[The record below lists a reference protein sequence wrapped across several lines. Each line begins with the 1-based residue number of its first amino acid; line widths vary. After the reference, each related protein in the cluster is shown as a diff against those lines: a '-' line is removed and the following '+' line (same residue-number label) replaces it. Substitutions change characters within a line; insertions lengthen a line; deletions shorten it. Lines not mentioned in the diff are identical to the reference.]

1 MDWFVVSP
9 LLVGL
14 LFFIAMLAGF
24 IDSIAGG
31 GGLLT
36 VPALLSA
43 GLSPAQALATNKLQ
57 SVGGSFSASLYFVR
71 RKAVDLRQQKL
82 NIAMTFIG
90 AVSGAI
96 AIQHI
101 QPGLLRQ
108 VLPLLLIGI
117 GLYFLLMPKVG
128 EDDRHR
134 RLHGLPFALVAGGC
148 VGFYDGFFGPGAGSF
163 YALAFITLC
172 GFNLAKSTAHA
183 KVLNFTSNLGGLL
196 FFMFGGKVIWGTGLV
211 MLIGAICGARMGA
224 RLVLSRG
231 QKLIR
236 PMVVT
241 VSVVMSAKLL
251 YDSHGAAIAA
261 WCHHLF
267 N

>member
-57 SVGGSFSASLYFVR
+57 SVGGSFSASFYFVR
-71 RKAVDLRQQKL
+71 RKAVDLRAQKL

-128 EDDRHR
+128 EEDRQR

-211 MLIGAICGARMGA
+211 MLVGAICGARMGA

-241 VSVVMSAKLL
+241 VSVIMSAKLL

-261 WCHHLF
+261 WCHQLF
-267 N
+267 S